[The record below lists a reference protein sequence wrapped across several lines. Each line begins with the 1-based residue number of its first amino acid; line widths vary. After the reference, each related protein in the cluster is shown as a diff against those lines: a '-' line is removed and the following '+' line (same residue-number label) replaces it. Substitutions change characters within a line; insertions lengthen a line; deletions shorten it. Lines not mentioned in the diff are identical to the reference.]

1 MPLQPPDELRIRELI
16 IRPFIGVTAAE
27 RRKRQDI
34 AVDITLYAHLRKA
47 CRSDRLEDSIDYSA
61 VKQRI
66 LDIAEAS
73 RCRLIERLAQLIADA
88 CLEFDHVESV
98 RVTVRKPNALRFS
111 RCTEVE
117 IVRERRRH

>member
-1 MPLQPPDELRIRELI
+1 MPQQPSDELRIRELI
-16 IRPFIGVTAAE
+16 IRPFIGVAAAE

-34 AVDITLYAHLRKA
+34 AVDVTLYADLRKA
-47 CRSDRLEDSIDYSA
+47 CGSDRLEDSIDYSA

-66 LDIAEAS
+66 LAIAEKS
-73 RCRLIERLAQLIADA
+73 RCRLIERLAQLIADS
-88 CLEFDHVESV
+88 CLKFDGVAAV

-117 IVRERRRH
+117 IIRERRHP

>member
-1 MPLQPPDELRIRELI
+1 MSQQPLDELRIRGLV

-27 RRKRQDI
+27 RSKRQEIEVDI
-34 AVDITLYAHLRKA
+34 AMQSDLRKA
-47 CRSDRLEDSIDYSA
+47 CRSDRLTDSIDYSA
-61 VKQRI
+61 VKARI
-66 LDIAEAS
+66 MTVAEKS

-88 CLEFDHVESV
+88 CLGFDCIAAV

-117 IVRERRRH
+117 ICRERRTK